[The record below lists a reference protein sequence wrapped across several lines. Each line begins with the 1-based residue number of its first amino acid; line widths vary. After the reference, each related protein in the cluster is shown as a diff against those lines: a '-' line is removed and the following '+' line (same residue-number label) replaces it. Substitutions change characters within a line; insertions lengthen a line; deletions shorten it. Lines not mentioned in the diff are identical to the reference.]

1 MQLNRENQFQ
11 RDKVKQRLLKTAAEL
26 WDYQETELEELD
38 PLVDL
43 LFGACAVQFEKTA
56 RELHQSKT
64 RVLKQLASLLLPEA
78 LTIPTPAHTVLH
90 VRPVE
95 PQQVITTEAQFIAS
109 QEVVNPDNL
118 AKPEKKDIFFSPALN
133 TSLVN
138 GDVRYLAYGQKLVQT
153 TGILSREVLLSAT
166 NASSLPAQSLWVGLE
181 LPAKLGSV
189 DDLTFYFD
197 WKNQP
202 DAAYYRSLLPST
214 QWFLNGEPIRIRSGY
229 APVKVRQLAD
239 TSDWQDQ
246 LPDVSE
252 MLEQQVL
259 QSYQTS
265 FITIDE
271 PADFSGRSPQPAA
284 FSSVFDTEELTALP
298 ETITWIE
305 VRFPQLMPAE
315 VLSNTICAINCLPV
329 INRRLIQSKRPYRVS
344 KLLNIVPLA
353 TSDYFLT
360 MRQVTTDQG
369 ATYRNVPFQRFK
381 TLEPSTYAVREEGV
395 SRFDQRNAIE
405 FSNHLLDLIRDENAA
420 FEALGS
426 SRVVQDIKSIKQLI
440 TRLERQIAASTKNPD
455 VGHYLAI
462 NAERDENVW
471 VEFWTTLGAT
481 ANRLPSGTKLQPHK
495 SSDFQPKDLLLVTP
509 SHGGRDKPSDT
520 EKIHSFRSALLSRD
534 RLVTEEDMKAAC
546 YARLG
551 DLIDSVTFSK
561 GVRVL
566 PRSNQALERTLDITI
581 RLTPEVNMSDAELES
596 TKRDLRQFIRQ
607 RSSAVLPIQV
617 ILSHE
622 QWRP

>member
-26 WDYQETELEELD
+26 WGYDEIELEELD

-56 RELHQSKT
+56 RELHQSRT
-64 RVLKQLASLLLPEA
+64 RTLKQLASLLLPEA
-78 LTIPTPAHTVLH
+78 LTIPTPAHAVLH
-90 VRPVE
+90 VRPLE
-95 PQQVITTEAQFIAS
+95 PQQIITTEQQFIAS

-118 AKPEKKDIFFSPALN
+118 AKPEKKDVFFSPALN
-133 TSLVN
+133 TTLVN
-138 GDVRYLAYGQKLVQT
+138 GDVRYLAFGRKLLQT
-153 TGILSREVLLSAT
+153 AGVLPREVLLSASDK
-166 NASSLPAQSLWVGLE
+166 ASALPTQSLWVGLE
-181 LPAKLGSV
+181 FPSKLSSI

-214 QWFLNGEPIRIRSGY
+214 QWFLDGQPIRTRSGY
-229 APVKVRQLAD
+229 APVKVRHRTD
-239 TSDWQDQ
+239 TNEWQDQ
-246 LPDVSE
+246 LPNVSE
-252 MLEQQVL
+252 VLEQQAL

-265 FITIDE
+265 FITVNQLTGLASST
-271 PADFSGRSPQPAA
+271 PYPTV
-284 FSSVFDTEELTALP
+284 FSSVFDTESLATLP
-298 ETITWIE
+298 KTITWIE

-315 VLSNTICAINCLPV
+315 VLSNTVCAINCLPV
-329 INRRLIQSKRPYRVS
+329 TNRRLIRSNRPYRVG
-344 KLLNIVPLA
+344 KLLNIIPLP
-353 TSDYFLT
+353 TTDYFLT
-360 MRQVTTDQG
+360 IRQVTTDSG
-369 ATYRNVPFQRFK
+369 VAYRNVPFQRFK
-381 TLEPSTYAVREEGV
+381 TLEPNTYAIREEGV
-395 SRFDQRNAIE
+395 SRFDQRNATE

-426 SRVVQDIKSIKQLI
+426 SRVVQDIKAIKQLI
-440 TRLERQIAASTKNPD
+440 SRLERQIAASTKNPD
-455 VGHYLAI
+455 VEHYLAL

-471 VEFWTTLGAT
+471 VEFWSTLGAT
-481 ANRLPSGTKLQPHK
+481 ANRLPSGTKLQPYK
-495 SSDFQPKDLLLVTP
+495 SNDFQANDLLLVTP

-520 EKIHSFRSALLSRD
+520 EKVHSFRSALLSRD

-551 DLIDSVTFSK
+551 DLIDSVTFGK

-581 RLTPEVNMSDAELES
+581 RLTTDAKMTEAELES
-596 TKRDLRQFIRQ
+596 TERDLQQFIHQ
-607 RSSAVLPIQV
+607 RSSTVLPIQV
-617 ILSHE
+617 ILKNE
-622 QWRP
+622 Q